1 MGKLGFRALMIISS
15 SCADMKTKATITLW
29 EYEEEEEALLSL
41 DCLESSGFGAVNLTA
56 AESACL
62 ACRRFRLVN

>member
-1 MGKLGFRALMIISS
+1 
-15 SCADMKTKATITLW
+15 MKTKAMITLW
-29 EYEEEEEALLSL
+29 KYEEEEEALVSL
-41 DCLESSGFGAVNLTA
+41 ACFKSSGFGARNLTG